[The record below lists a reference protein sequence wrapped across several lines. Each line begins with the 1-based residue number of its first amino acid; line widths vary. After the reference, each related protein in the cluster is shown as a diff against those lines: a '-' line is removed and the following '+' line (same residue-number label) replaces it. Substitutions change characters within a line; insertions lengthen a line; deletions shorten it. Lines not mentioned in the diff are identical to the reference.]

1 MVPVYLILLLVFS
14 VFVLMSVS
22 VYIYIYIFQFQVVLR
37 TEKHLRLHHGSF
49 GGALGARV
57 P

>member
-22 VYIYIYIFQFQVVLR
+22 VYIYIFQFQVVLR

>member
-1 MVPVYLILLLVFS
+1 MLLLFVFS
-14 VFVLMSVS
+14 VVFLFLFYLMSV
-22 VYIYIYIFQFQVVLR
+22 YLFQVVLR

-49 GGALGARV
+49 GRALGARV